1 MKKFSHLKLPGEPIP
16 LDGFGGID
24 PPAERLEAKL
34 INVNGREE
42 HEAMLRD
49 TEKMI
54 SLGLDPYYEVMVYLK
69 RWGGWLHEED
79 KTDER

>member
-1 MKKFSHLKLPGEPIP
+1 MEKISHIKLPPEPIP
-16 LDGFGGID
+16 LDSFGGID
-24 PPAERLEAKL
+24 PPAHLPETKW
-34 INVNGREE
+34 INVKGREE

-79 KTDER
+79 KTDE